1 MRITES
7 RLRSIIRSV
16 IKESWRERSKID
28 SIRHGASSLKEQ
40 QSSSNPEV
48 EKNPEVENV
57 ISEFKNHP
65 RRWEHW
71 GNRQRFYMAVLE
83 HGPNW
88 LLEKEQYPRLEKKD
102 FLKVIEA
109 IDGEFD
115 HDFSAKI
122 LKLKSYSGYQD
133 DPNATDACLPV
144 EDKR

>member
-7 RLRSIIRSV
+7 RLRRLIRSV
-16 IKESWRERSKID
+16 IKESWREHSKID
-28 SIRHGASSLKEQ
+28 SIRHGASSLKGQ

-48 EKNPEVENV
+48 EKV
-57 ISEFKNHP
+57 ISEFKRNP
-65 RRWEHW
+65 RQW
-71 GNRQRFYMAVLE
+71 GYWGERQRFYMAVLE

-102 FLKVIEA
+102 FLEVIKA

-115 HDFSAKI
+115 HDFSAEI
-122 LKLKSYSGYQD
+122 LRLKSYSGYKD
-133 DPNATDACLPV
+133 DPNATAACLPV